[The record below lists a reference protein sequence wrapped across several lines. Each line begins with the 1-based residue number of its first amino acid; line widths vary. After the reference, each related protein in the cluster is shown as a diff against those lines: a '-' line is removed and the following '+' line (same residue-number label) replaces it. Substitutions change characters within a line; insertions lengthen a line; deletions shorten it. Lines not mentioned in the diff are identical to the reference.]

1 MTFKPRDVFYVF
13 DSPVKYKELT
23 LYPVRMKD
31 YYSFVFLSQC
41 LMLEKTA
48 DPDPIKSISMTYLEY
63 LFYKSDN
70 ENKLIYLMDG
80 LLRMVLGKQPDE
92 KFEIKYRAGE
102 DNRPVF
108 EIEGNTYNSDDF
120 AELRQIISEQNGLEL
135 PNEKIQKSVRDSL
148 EEARRYKEK
157 LRGTKMA
164 SLEDQMLALS
174 IYSGWDLEKIYSLTI
189 RKFKRALTR
198 ANHMLYQQVFL
209 QAKYGGMVTFKDE
222 SFINGWL
229 ADIDEEDKYGD
240 VTVNLEDL
248 QSKVSMESAKTK

>member
-1 MTFKPRDVFYVF
+1 MAFKPRDIFYVF
-13 DSPVKYKELT
+13 DSAVPYKKLT
-23 LYPVRMKD
+23 LYPVKMKD
-31 YYSFVFLSQC
+31 YYTFAFLSQC

-48 DPDPIKSISMTYLEY
+48 DPDPIKTIAMTYLEY
-63 LFYKSDN
+63 LFYKSDD

-92 KFEIKYRAGE
+92 KFEIKYRVGKN
-102 DNRPVF
+102 NRPEI
-108 EIEGNTYNSDDF
+108 EIEGEVYDSDDF
-120 AELRQIISEQNGLEL
+120 MQLREIISEQNGLEL
-135 PNEKIQKSVRDSL
+135 PNEKIQKTVRDKM

-157 LRGTKMA
+157 LRGNKMA

-174 IYSGWDLEKIYSLTI
+174 IYSGWDLDKIYSLTI
-189 RKFKRALTR
+189 RKFKRALMR

-229 ADIDEEDKYGD
+229 ADIDDEDKYGD
-240 VTVNLEDL
+240 VTMNLEDL
-248 QSKVSMESAKTK
+248 QSKANFESAKK